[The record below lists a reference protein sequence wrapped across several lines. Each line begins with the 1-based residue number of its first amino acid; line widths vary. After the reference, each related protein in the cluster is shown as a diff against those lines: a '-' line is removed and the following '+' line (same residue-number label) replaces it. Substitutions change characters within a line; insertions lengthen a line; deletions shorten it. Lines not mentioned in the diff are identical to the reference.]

1 MINNLTSLKIGTC
14 LGIAI
19 VILATNATIASAKTK
34 LIQNAAD
41 LGSDDSLNWSSLG
54 KIFNPAIPG
63 PPVFLPFSIDATS
76 NRGLH
81 ITASM
86 PTQPGITPPFVFRN
100 ALPPNGIPANFAPND
115 FVLFTGLQPGS
126 GTPANG
132 NPGPLTLRFDRP
144 VAGVGA
150 QFSVDDTPTFTA
162 FIDAYDRHDHL
173 IGQFSQLGVGSKM
186 PDNSA
191 IFLGIRSNRSNI
203 AKVVFRSSAPNR
215 AIGIGTLRLLT
226 MPKHDCVINR
236 RSHHLGCEFSGASGP
251 RLQLRG

>member
-1 MINNLTSLKIGTC
+1 MINNLTPSKIGIC
-14 LGIAI
+14 VGITI
-19 VILATNATIASAKTK
+19 VILAMSTASASAKTK
-34 LIQNAAD
+34 LIRNTAHF
-41 LGSDDSLNWSSLG
+41 GSNDHVNWGSLG
-54 KIFNPAIPG
+54 PVFNPAIPG
-63 PPVFLPFSIDATS
+63 PPPFLPFTIDATS
-76 NRGLH
+76 HHGLK
-81 ITASM
+81 ITASL
-86 PTQPGITPPFVFRN
+86 PSQPGITPPFVFRN

-132 NPGPLTLRFDRP
+132 NPGPLTLRFERP

-150 QFSVDDTPTFTA
+150 QFSVDDTFTFTA
-162 FIDAYDRHDHL
+162 YIDAYDRHDRL
-173 IGQFSQLGVGSKM
+173 IGQFSRLGVGSKT

-226 MPKHDCVINR
+226 TPKRDCVINR
-236 RSHHLGCEFSGASGP
+236 RSRHLGCEFSGASVP
-251 RLQLRG
+251 QLQLRG